1 MAPVSNRFAQLRA
14 VFASSS
20 LVAVAFRDASDFY
33 FQVHGPPAYR
43 VGEGQAAPWRL
54 DSCAVA
60 AEKMCSYVF
69 QPMGIDSIFAS
80 RYNEPLVLNQRERRS
95 VSVDTAISL
104 ADITAGQE
112 LEGTVKRVTL
122 SGAIVDVGAQVD
134 GLLHISDLGDKSVTR
149 TSDKLAVGQTVAVW
163 VKRVDLTGG
172 RLSLT
177 MVQPPKFTWNDLKP
191 GLKTEGKVVR
201 LEKFGAFV
209 DIGAETDG
217 LVHISEMGT
226 GRVSKPSDVVSEG
239 DMITVWIKDADRK
252 SRRIS
257 LTMLE
262 PPEVDIRSLQPEAV
276 LTGKVV
282 RLESFGAFVD
292 IGAGRDGMI
301 HVSEMGRGYVGNPSE
316 IVSVGDEIQVRVM
329 EVDAR
334 RGRISLSMKDLP
346 TEAYVMEEEQEEL
359 PSSMELALR
368 DAMER
373 DGMPLPSKKQ
383 QQRHQKKSKRRR
395 TWDEDD
401 LYART
406 LSMHQD

>member
-1 MAPVSNRFAQLRA
+1 M
-14 VFASSS
+14 
-20 LVAVAFRDASDFY
+20 
-33 FQVHGPPAYR
+33 
-43 VGEGQAAPWRL
+43 
-54 DSCAVA
+54 
-60 AEKMCSYVF
+60 
-69 QPMGIDSIFAS
+69 
-80 RYNEPLVLNQRERRS
+80 
-95 VSVDTAISL
+95 SVDTQISL
-104 ADITAGQE
+104 AEITTGQA

-134 GLLHISDLGDKSVTR
+134 GLLHISDLGDKSITR
-149 TSDKLAVGQTVAVW
+149 TSDKLTEGQMVKVW

-177 MVQPPKFTWNDLKP
+177 MSEPPRFTWNDLKP
-191 GLKTEGKVVR
+191 GLGTEGKVVR

-209 DIGAETDG
+209 DLGAETDG
-217 LVHISEMGT
+217 LVHVSEMGT
-226 GRVSKPSDVVSEG
+226 GRVNKPSDVVSEG
-239 DMITVWIKDADRK
+239 DVIAVWVKDADRK

-262 PPEVDIRSLQPEAV
+262 PPEVDIRTLQPDMV

-316 IVSVGDEIQVRVM
+316 IMSVGDEVQVRVL
-329 EVDAR
+329 EVDPR

-346 TEAYVMEEEQEEL
+346 ADQYVMDEAEEEL

-373 DGMPLPSKKQ
+373 EGMPFPPKKEQ
-383 QQRHQKKSKRRR
+383 KRRQKKSKRRQR
-395 TWDEDD
+395 SWEQDD
-401 LYART
+401 IISRT
-406 LSMHQD
+406 LSSHHD